1 MRDFSAM
8 SVDIHFQALCN
19 AVENEKVD
27 KIRSILDHN
36 PHLDVT
42 ERNSDK
48 LTPLDIAFMLA
59 NQEILGILVRH
70 KTMLLGGMAAAGAG
84 HLVSSGA
91 SGSTGRTSFQHISTF
106 DLTPITFLNFVTCSS

>member
-106 DLTPITFLNFVTCSS
+106 DLTPITILNFVTCSS